1 MKKVSNSVSLFLGRL
16 QLRPRAWR
24 GLALALALPVVD
36 AVALL
41 GSHDRQHHGDHA
53 PDRQDARREG
63 LHASLGRGGGGGRV
77 GAGRG
82 RRETP
87 GQIEKIVVRIKTIS
101 TVATL
106 TIIFER
112 K

>member
-63 LHASLGRGGGGGRV
+63 LHASLGRGGGGG
-77 GAGRG
+77 GRG
-82 RRETP
+82 GRGEGAAKHLDRERRLSL
-87 GQIEKIVVRIKTIS
+87 GLKQS
-101 TVATL
+101 ALGTL
-106 TIIFER
+106 AIIFER